1 MDDDINQEIQ
11 IIEDKINHRGV
22 RQLDYLSPIGKIKS
36 TWAHVALD
44 S

>member
-22 RQLDYLSPIGKIKS
+22 RKFDDKFNDLVQHKTPYLM
-36 TWAHVALD
+36 V
-44 S
+44 